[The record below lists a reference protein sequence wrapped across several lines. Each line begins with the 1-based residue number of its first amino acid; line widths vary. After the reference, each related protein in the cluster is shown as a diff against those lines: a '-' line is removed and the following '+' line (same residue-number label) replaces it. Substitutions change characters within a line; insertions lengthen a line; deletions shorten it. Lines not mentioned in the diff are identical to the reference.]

1 MNQFKTQ
8 FDVITQI
15 NDWFFLDLVK
25 SFIKKF
31 WDLFCPLLLWVS
43 LSLKVVL
50 LYLIIG
56 EQGKIKT
63 EQGTGIEFFMLQA
76 TQKGPLFWGVNWPVQ
91 PCSYNCIVDGWGP
104 CLAPVHVML
113 ITRREIL
120 VWKKTCNEWL
130 APRQTGTTEMTAIC
144 NTDYWSLTKP
154 SHKPAFLYIFLLS
167 ANLVKC
173 FGSQTS
179 LWVVQVNNYMFGWNN
194 SPPTPTFWPAIYIL
208 QNKIQN
214 FHCKLINGTLQGIPT
229 SHKKDLDE

>member
-1 MNQFKTQ
+1 MIEEQNMNQFKTQ

-76 TQKGPLFWGVNWPVQ
+76 TKKGPLFWGINWPVQ
-91 PCSYNCIVDGWGP
+91 PLLLQLHCW
-104 CLAPVHVML
+104 
-113 ITRREIL
+113 
-120 VWKKTCNEWL
+120 WL
-130 APRQTGTTEMTAIC
+130 RPLSGSSSCDVNYEKRNSSLKENMQWMTGTQADWHHWDDGNMQH
-144 NTDYWSLTKP
+144 W
-154 SHKPAFLYIFLLS
+154 LLES
-167 ANLVKC
+167 YK
-173 FGSQTS
+173 
-179 LWVVQVNNYMFGWNN
+179 
-194 SPPTPTFWPAIYIL
+194 
-208 QNKIQN
+208 
-214 FHCKLINGTLQGIPT
+214 TL
-229 SHKKDLDE
+229 S